1 MRTEVLFN
9 NTETPVQ
16 YRCSTENMDE
26 VYFGVFTVT
35 VTMGNIFLSFFS
47 ERKAASLKITYMG
60 SNGNV
65 EFFKKKSCHLMNE

>member
-1 MRTEVLFN
+1 MQEQVRTEVLFN

-26 VYFGVFTVT
+26 EIWSIYSH

-47 ERKAASLKITYMG
+47 ERKAASLKNTYMG

-65 EFFKKKSCHLMNE
+65 EFF